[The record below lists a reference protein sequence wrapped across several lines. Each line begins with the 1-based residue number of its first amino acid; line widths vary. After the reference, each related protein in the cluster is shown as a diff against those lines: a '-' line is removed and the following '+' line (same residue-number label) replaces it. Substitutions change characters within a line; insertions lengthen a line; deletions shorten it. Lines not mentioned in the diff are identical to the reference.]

1 MISKLSLIAEATLSA
16 FTLRKL
22 FNGQFSFE
30 KVTYVFAFICV
41 CLFFIP
47 FTALPAVWTN
57 TVFYNVSFVAGVR
70 DWFIGSIIGVIV
82 FCSFLV
88 TIEKLFPHI
97 TQIPK
102 PHIFKFILSSL
113 LVVFVTYYIFQSG
126 SSGSTLL
133 SSYAYMIMP
142 ILVFGAYRYDV
153 TGASAIALLLSVSA
167 LYGAFDATVK
177 NSIISIAY
185 RATPSISLFLFI
197 SVTISL
203 ILSEANTERKQ
214 AKKSW
219 KVLLITMH

>member
-1 MISKLSLIAEATLSA
+1 
-16 FTLRKL
+16 
-22 FNGQFSFE
+22 
-30 KVTYVFAFICV
+30 
-41 CLFFIP
+41 
-47 FTALPAVWTN
+47 
-57 TVFYNVSFVAGVR
+57 
-70 DWFIGSIIGVIV
+70 
-82 FCSFLV
+82 
-88 TIEKLFPHI
+88 
-97 TQIPK
+97 
-102 PHIFKFILSSL
+102 
-113 LVVFVTYYIFQSG
+113 
-126 SSGSTLL
+126 
-133 SSYAYMIMP
+133 MIMP

-177 NSIISIAY
+177 NLIISIAY